1 MKIAVCGAAGNLGT
15 VLVSAAR
22 AAGHEVYALG
32 HRALDVTDQSRV
44 EEVLCDLRPQ
54 LVINCAAFTNVPGAE
69 KYPAQ
74 CAAVNV
80 QGAENVARCCAR
92 LPAALLYVS
101 TDYVFGNTPGPHA
114 ESEPPQPL
122 NVYGRSKLVGEEAV
136 LSCAP
141 HSLVVRTGS
150 LFGPCGRSF
159 VRTIVRLLQEQ
170 ERRGEPERLQVVA
183 DNLIM
188 PTPAAALA
196 AALLTVGARLAAAGD
211 GSGRSSWEREQ
222 RIFHYAGLPALS
234 SAAFAGFIAR
244 AALACGK
251 ISRLPEIVPVRQ
263 QDYHSAAV
271 RPLDLRLDCRRIC
284 QSFNLQQPLWENYL
298 AETLT
303 QGG

>member
-1 MKIAVCGAAGNLGT
+1 MKIAICGAAGNLGS

-22 AAGHEVYALG
+22 AAGHEVYALD
-32 HRALDVTDQSRV
+32 HRALDVTDQPRV
-44 EEVLCDLRPQ
+44 KEVLCDLRPQ
-54 LVINCAAFTNVPGAE
+54 LVINCAAFTDVPGAE
-69 KYPAQ
+69 KDPAQ
-74 CAAVNV
+74 CAAVNI

-114 ESEPPQPL
+114 ESEEPKPL
-122 NVYGRSKLVGEEAV
+122 NVYGRSKLAGEEAV
-136 LSCAP
+136 LTCAP

-159 VRTIVRLLQEQ
+159 VRTIVRLLQAQ
-170 ERRGEPERLQVVA
+170 ERRREPGRLQVVA

-196 AALLTVGARLAAAGD
+196 EILLTVGERLAAAGD
-211 GSGRSSWEREQ
+211 GSGCSGEREQ

-284 QSFNLQQPLWENYL
+284 QSFNLQLPLWENYL

-303 QGG
+303 QGD